1 MDNAIEMNADQ
12 AGASNQT
19 GNKKLNVFEG
29 LDPEIKIRTRKM
41 MMWFI
46 IFAIV
51 MLFAGVTS
59 AIIVLNGKLIWLHI
73 SPPVSL
79 WISILLVALSSATMI
94 LAVKAV
100 KAGNQKRA
108 TALTILTL
116 IMGIGFTISQ
126 NQGWKALSDRGLGYT
141 ITQNEQGLKSYRWN
155 TLGKISGTYG
165 TDYWFEMNNE
175 KLVLENGEYYIPSQ
189 PATPVTN
196 TVMTTFNAG
205 GAMISVLIYV
215 HILHL
220 FFGLIYMVI
229 NIVRLAKGVINKDNS
244 LSLYIGGMYW
254 HFMGLLWAYLFFFLF
269 FIY

>member
-1 MDNAIEMNADQ
+1 MDIAQENITDQ
-12 AGASNQT
+12 QNLTNPSNR
-19 GNKKLNVFEG
+19 KKLNVFEG
-29 LDPEIKIRTRKM
+29 LDPEIKVRTRKM

-46 IFAIV
+46 IFAVV

-73 SPPVSL
+73 SPPMSL
-79 WISILLVALSSATMI
+79 WFSLLLVALSSATMI

-100 KAGNQKRA
+100 KQGNQKA
-108 TALTILTL
+108 AITLTMLTL
-116 IMGIGFTISQ
+116 LMGIGFTITQ
-126 NQGWKALSDRGLGYT
+126 DQGWNALSDRGIGYT
-141 ITQNEQGLKSYRWN
+141 ITQNEQGLKAYRWN
-155 TLGKISGTYG
+155 TLGKITGTYG

-215 HILHL
+215 HIIHL
-220 FFGLIYMVI
+220 FFGLFYLVI
-229 NIVRLAKGVINKDNS
+229 NTVRLLKGVINKDNS
-244 LSLYIGGMYW
+244 LSLYVGGMYW
-254 HFMGLLWAYLFFFLF
+254 HFMGFLWAYLFFFLF

>member
-1 MDNAIEMNADQ
+1 MDNEQENNTDQ
-12 AGASNQT
+12 NNLT
-19 GNKKLNVFEG
+19 NPTDRKKLNVFEG

-46 IFAIV
+46 IFAVV

-73 SPPVSL
+73 SPPTSL
-79 WISILLVALSSATMI
+79 WISILLVALSSATIIM
-94 LAVKAV
+94 AVKAV
-100 KAGNQKRA
+100 KQGKQKLA
-108 TALTILTL
+108 TSLTILTFIL
-116 IMGIGFTISQ
+116 GIGFTISQ
-126 NQGWKALSDRGLGYT
+126 NQGWKDLSDRGLGYT
-141 ITQNEQGLKSYRWN
+141 ISQNDQGLKSYRWN
-155 TLGKISGTYG
+155 TLGKITGEYG
-165 TDYWFEMNNE
+165 SDYWFEMNNE

-220 FFGLIYMVI
+220 LFGLIYMVI
-229 NIVRLAKGVINKDNS
+229 NIIRLSKGVINQNNS

-254 HFMGLLWAYLFFFLF
+254 HFMGLLWSYLFFFLF